1 MISPYV
7 RMERHQRMADV
18 YPANQPRITRTARA
32 AISFRKK
39 LIPLPTFTE
48 YQAFRSPFVS
58 HSAQRLRA
66 EYGLHHRRLDFLD
79 ILFLL
84 LLFHRETTQNLSM
97 LLSYGIFAFSPLW
110 GGLLFSPPHPYLLQS
125 RCKYA
130 LENTPILGYKI
141 SHDKTF
147 ICRRIILRLR

>member
-1 MISPYV
+1 MKRILVGYSSKLSIICCGIRVFLQY
-7 RMERHQRMADV
+7 DV
-18 YPANQPRITRTARA
+18 DTSKSLAASILNLSIASRA
-32 AISFRKK
+32 SGI
-39 LIPLPTFTE
+39 LM
-48 YQAFRSPFVS
+48 
-58 HSAQRLRA
+58 
-66 EYGLHHRRLDFLD
+66 RLDFLD

-97 LLSYGIFAFSPLW
+97 LLPYGIFAFSPLW

-130 LENTPILGYKI
+130 LENTPILGYEI